1 MPFTTFCSLI
11 LYISIKGKGANLKR
25 YKLCSCVWHL
35 SGAKYLPI
43 PYSAGFGI
51 SSATYFLCFAFQKTG
66 VGLWMAMT
74 YCIYLNL
81 FDTLKLLKFLSV
93 FPENS
98 VADTEN
104 MELIKISVIISFLF
118 FFSGFLL
125 SKFHKT
131 FK

>member
-1 MPFTTFCSLI
+1 
-11 LYISIKGKGANLKR
+11 
-25 YKLCSCVWHL
+25 
-35 SGAKYLPI
+35 
-43 PYSAGFGI
+43 
-51 SSATYFLCFAFQKTG
+51 
-66 VGLWMAMT
+66 MAMT